1 MSQYPML
8 KRSTALQFDKDI
20 LEVSAQTLNRYLVDF
35 SNLSLITK
43 QAHWNLQGPNFIA
56 VHEMLDDF
64 YESLQK
70 YVDIF
75 AERLVQL
82 NFVAIGTAE
91 HLAQNTTFEEYPETI
106 STASEHLREL
116 HIRYAT
122 VANSLRNDI
131 DNANADAA
139 TIDYYTQAVEELD
152 KFVWFIEAHLN

>member
-1 MSQYPML
+1 MGQQML
-8 KRSTALQFDKDI
+8 KRATALEFDTDI
-20 LEVSAQTLNRYLVDF
+20 LNTSAETLNKYLVDF
-35 SNLSLITK
+35 LNLSLITK

-56 VHEMLDDF
+56 IHEMLDEF
-64 YESLQK
+64 YNALQK

-82 NFVAIGTAE
+82 NFVAIGTPE
-91 HLAQNTTFEEYPETI
+91 HLVQQTSFEEYPETI
-106 STASEHLREL
+106 SSSLEHLREL
-116 HIRYAT
+116 HIRYAG
-122 VANSLRNDI
+122 VANALRNDI